1 MILLMINI
9 IRRRWIW
16 VKNRTQDQRV
26 AIVKKLMNVAV
37 KELEAAQVEPVEKV
51 NSLVVERAKRNKS
64 F

>member
-16 VKNRTQDQRV
+16 VKNRIQDQGV
-26 AIVKKLMNVAV
+26 AIVKKLMNVAGE
-37 KELEAAQVEPVEKV
+37 ELAAVEVVPVEKV
-51 NSLVVERAKRNKS
+51 PNPVVERAERNKS